1 MYREEFEIFELAPEL
16 IDPMMPFVYLD
27 SAATMQRPKQVIE
40 KVSEYYKTLNANPL
54 RGLYKI
60 SEQSTRLLNQ
70 TRVKMAE
77 YIGAGADEVIF
88 TKNTT
93 EAINLVAN
101 GVRELIGD
109 GKILI
114 SLDSHHSNILPFT
127 ERYGEQVLIC
137 EDVVTEYMK
146 LKSVGEQSTD
156 VKIVALTGL
165 SNVTGE
171 EQIETVQK
179 LRKVGFNGLILLDAA
194 QLIAHRKIN
203 LEMLDVDFLAFSG
216 HKIGAPM
223 GIGVLYMRRELMEKV
238 KPLNYGGE
246 MVDAVEIAENA
257 REAANKTS
265 DSVIVRAD
273 YAFGPQKF
281 EGGTID
287 MGGVVGLLQA
297 ISFWNKNNKDEEL
310 FAETRKLTE
319 YAVGKLSAIS
329 DLELFH
335 GKNGIILFNVKGV
348 HPHDTAQ
355 ILSNY
360 GVMVRAGWH
369 CAEPVLTKRKIGPA
383 VRVSLMFYNTRSEI
397 NYLASILGKIRK
409 EMGL

>member
-1 MYREEFEIFELAPEL
+1 MYREEFEIFELAPGL

-70 TRVKMAE
+70 TRTKVAE

-101 GVRELIGD
+101 GIRELIGD

-137 EDVVTEYMK
+137 EDVVAEYKRLMP
-146 LKSVGEQSTD
+146 EETD
-156 VKIVALTGL
+156 GSDVRFVALTGL
-165 SNVTGE
+165 SNVTGN

-179 LRKVGFNGLILLDAA
+179 LRKAGFNGLILLDAA

-223 GIGVLYMRRELMEKV
+223 GIGVLYMRRELMEKI

-257 REAANKTS
+257 REEANKTS
-265 DSVIVRAD
+265 DPVIVRAD

-319 YAVGKLSAIS
+319 YAVGKLSAIL

-335 GKNGIILFNVKGV
+335 GKNGIILFNIRGV

>member
-70 TRVKMAE
+70 TRAKVAE
-77 YIGAGADEVIF
+77 YIGAGVDEVIF

-101 GVRELIGD
+101 GVRELVGD

-137 EDVVTEYMK
+137 EDVVAEYMK
-146 LKSVGEQSTD
+146 LKSVGEQSAD

-165 SNVTGE
+165 SNVTGN

-179 LRKVGFNGLILLDAA
+179 LRKAGFNGLILLDAA
-194 QLIAHRKIN
+194 QLIAHQKIN
-203 LEMLDVDFLAFSG
+203 LETLDVDFLAFSG

-257 REAANKTS
+257 REEANKAS
-265 DSVIVRAD
+265 DLVMVRAD

-297 ISFWNKNNKDEEL
+297 IKFWNKSNKGEEL

-319 YAVGKLSAIS
+319 YAVEKLSAIS
-329 DLELFH
+329 DLELFY
-335 GKNGIILFNVKGV
+335 GKNGIILFNIRGV

-360 GVMVRAGWH
+360 GVMVRTGWH

>member
-70 TRVKMAE
+70 TRAKVAE
-77 YIGAGADEVIF
+77 YIGAGVDEVIF

-137 EDVVTEYMK
+137 EDVVAEYKRLMPEETEG
-146 LKSVGEQSTD
+146 SD
-156 VKIVALTGL
+156 VRFVALTGL

-171 EQIETVQK
+171 EQIEVVRE
-179 LRKVGFNGLILLDAA
+179 LRGAGFHGLILLDAA
-194 QLIAHRKIN
+194 QLIAHQKIN
-203 LEMLDVDFLAFSG
+203 LETLDVDFLAFSG

-223 GIGVLYMRRELMEKV
+223 GIGVLYMRRELMEKI

-257 REAANKTS
+257 REEANKTS
-265 DSVIVRAD
+265 DPVIVWAD

-319 YAVGKLSAIS
+319 YAVEKLSAIS
-329 DLELFH
+329 DLELFY
-335 GKNGIILFNVKGV
+335 GKNGIILFNIRGV